1 MKLHEYPGAI
11 ATAQRHYYTTRRVRE
26 DLDALVTDVRAR
38 IEGEIAFDTG
48 LKNDSQRK
56 AALAERIREDSQLAK
71 ATASWQEAQAECNE
85 AEVKLNQIAAEFTVA
100 KLQMQKEIAQLQLQ
114 SATSSTR

>member
-1 MKLHEYPGAI
+1 MELHEYPGAI

-56 AALAERIREDSQLAK
+56 AALAERIREDFELAK
-71 ATASWQEAQAECNE
+71 ATGSWQEAQAECNE
-85 AEVKLNQIAAEFTVA
+85 AEVKHQQLAAEFSVA
-100 KLQMQKEIAQLQLQ
+100 KLLMQREIAQIQSQ
-114 SATSSTR
+114 SATSSIK